1 MKNRKREICTSGSV
15 RDEAGQPPHLLGE
28 VGLQEQASNRRE
40 LHRLRADVVN
50 VAGKGG
56 ARLRQVRLKET
67 NGSEPLMKCRNVSD
81 DVETGTPLLSHEQRL
96 RATCPLLNRR
106 PA

>member
-1 MKNRKREICTSGSV
+1 MCCERNCARSEQLRCLTG
-15 RDEAGQPPHLLGE
+15 DEGRLLE
-28 VGLQEQASNRRE
+28 VGLQGQASNRRD